1 MRRRSRAFTTTVVVV
16 GLIDARDSFFNH
28 PLSTLYGYERQTP
41 LDSILFRGI
50 SLTALTLGIS
60 TDCTHKS
67 VVQPL
72 TTFI

>member
-1 MRRRSRAFTTTVVVV
+1 MLLLLPTTVVVV

-50 SLTALTLGIS
+50 SLTALTL
-60 TDCTHKS
+60 
-67 VVQPL
+67 P
-72 TTFI
+72 